1 MPLDFRGVNAPTF
14 QEKLMCVFFLS
25 GSAFYGNLMPFRC
38 FTWLSEPRL
47 IAAHHTALI
56 VSVALSPPN
65 KINNIKQAMNYQ
77 KNKKQNRKQ
86 AK

>member
-1 MPLDFRGVNAPTF
+1 
-14 QEKLMCVFFLS
+14 MCMFFLSGSAFYLSAFMLS

-38 FTWLSEPRL
+38 FTWLSEPLL
-47 IAAHHTALI
+47 IAVYHTALI
-56 VSVALSPPN
+56 VSVALSHPN
-65 KINNIKQAMNYQ
+65 KINNIEQATNYQ